1 MPPRS
6 ACHPLR
12 AIPCTP
18 AHAEQ
23 LVQLCKECSCCN
35 VLPQLL
41 QGTPCLAQTSC
52 CSKHAVLHAHAHTVC
67 SQPALSMHA
76 YAYSPAYAHKCCS
89 VNALCLAQCNRSHC
103 SVHAALPACCI
114 ALHTLQQSMPCCTHC
129 NAHTCPC
136 CTARALPCT
145 CTMRTTLHTL
155 HCICPASC
163 MHTQPCTH
171 THSICLAVPAL
182 HCTCMHTLHRTCAEL
197 HRLLASHIRHALLY
211 TGHPLHCTAL
221 HCIAL
226 HCIALHARCTAR
238 TAAAPT
244 APRTLRTRRAAPQDG
259 GRPRPRPSARR
270 PPPQD
275 GGRPPKMAAGR
286 DSAPRRAAHLPK
298 MAAAL
303 KAGRRGAGR
312 VRAGGR
318 R

>member
-35 VLPQLL
+35 VLLQLL
-41 QGTPCLAQTSC
+41 QGTLCLAQTSC

-76 YAYSPAYAHKCCS
+76 YAYSPAYTHKCCS

-103 SVHAALPACCI
+103 SVHAAPPACCI

-136 CTARALPCT
+136 STARALLCT
-145 CTMRTTLHTL
+145 CTIQTALHTL

-171 THSICLAVPAL
+171 THSICLAAPAL
-182 HCTCMHTLHRTCAEL
+182 HCTCMHRLHRTCAEL

-221 HCIAL
+221 HCIAR
-226 HCIALHARCTAR
+226 ALHRAHRRRPHSAPHTAH
-238 TAAAPT
+238 
-244 APRTLRTRRAAPQDG
+244 APRSAPRWRPPPTTPLRAAPASPRWRPPSQDG
-259 GRPRPRPSARR
+259 GRP
-270 PPPQD
+270 
-275 GGRPPKMAAGR
+275 
-286 DSAPRRAAHLPK
+286 
-298 MAAAL
+298 
-303 KAGRRGAGR
+303 
-312 VRAGGR
+312 
-318 R
+318 

>member
-103 SVHAALPACCI
+103 SVHAAPPACCI
-114 ALHTLQQSMPCCTHC
+114 ALHTLQQSMPQCTHTAMHIHAHAALHVPYLAHAQCELHCTHC
-129 NAHTCPC
+129 IAYVLPRACTHSLTHTHAVYALQRLHCIAH
-136 CTARALPCT
+136 ALPCT
-145 CTMRTTLHTL
+145 
-155 HCICPASC
+155 
-163 MHTQPCTH
+163 
-171 THSICLAVPAL
+171 
-182 HCTCMHTLHRTCAEL
+182 
-197 HRLLASHIRHALLY
+197 
-211 TGHPLHCTAL
+211 
-221 HCIAL
+221 HCIARA
-226 HCIALHARCTAR
+226 CIRCTAR
-238 TAAAPT
+238 VLNFTGCL
-244 APRTLRTRRAAPQDG
+244 PRT
-259 GRPRPRPSARR
+259 
-270 PPPQD
+270 
-275 GGRPPKMAAGR
+275 
-286 DSAPRRAAHLPK
+286 
-298 MAAAL
+298 
-303 KAGRRGAGR
+303 
-312 VRAGGR
+312 
-318 R
+318 

>member
-103 SVHAALPACCI
+103 SVHAAPPACCI

-221 HCIAL
+221 HCTAL
-226 HCIALHARCTAR
+226 HCTH
-238 TAAAPT
+238 AAPR
-244 APRTLRTRRAAPQDG
+244 APP
-259 GRPRPRPSARR
+259 
-270 PPPQD
+270 PPPQ
-275 GGRPPKMAAGR
+275 RPAHCARAAQRPKMAA
-286 DSAPRRAAHLPK
+286 APDHAPPRGARLPK

-303 KAGRRGAGR
+303 PRWRPAVTPPPGALPTSPR
-312 VRAGGR
+312 WRPP
-318 R
+318 

>member
-103 SVHAALPACCI
+103 SVHAAPPACCI
-114 ALHTLQQSMPCCTHC
+114 ALHTQQKACHTAHTPQCTHM
-129 NAHTCPC
+129 P
-136 CTARALPCT
+136 
-145 CTMRTTLHTL
+145 M
-155 HCICPASC
+155 
-163 MHTQPCTH
+163 
-171 THSICLAVPAL
+171 L
-182 HCTCMHTLHRTCAEL
+182 HCTCPTLHMHNTNCTAHTAL
-197 HRLLASHIRHALLY
+197 HMSCLVHAH
-211 TGHPLHCTAL
+211 TALHTHTQYMPCSACTAL
-221 HCIAL
+221 HV
-226 HCIALHARCTAR
+226 HAYV
-238 TAAAPT
+238 AP
-244 APRTLRTRRAAPQDG
+244 
-259 GRPRPRPSARR
+259 
-270 PPPQD
+270 
-275 GGRPPKMAAGR
+275 
-286 DSAPRRAAHLPK
+286 H
-298 MAAAL
+298 
-303 KAGRRGAGR
+303 
-312 VRAGGR
+312 VC
-318 R
+318 